1 MIVCTRLAILIT
13 WYILVDTLTNPC
25 SRTCQLAHTI
35 RPSVVNYKSTSM
47 TTNANQ
53 IGERESK
60 TPTDSPLVLNNA
72 LSALSKHC
80 DRKAV
85 SQPNTDFT
93 FTN

>member
-1 MIVCTRLAILIT
+1 M
-13 WYILVDTLTNPC
+13 
-25 SRTCQLAHTI
+25 TI
-35 RPSVVNYKSTSM
+35 
-47 TTNANQ
+47 NANQ

-72 LSALSKHC
+72 LSALSKPC

-93 FTN
+93 NTYQQHWQINNSIYRFS